1 MVATAKPRWA
11 KMATK
16 TNNESGSPIP
26 LVHSWP
32 NKAAKVFV
40 ATTLGVLLYVAHAAL
55 IPVALALLL
64 ALILSG
70 PVETLHKKHFP
81 RAASAALILLIALGL
96 MGGTVALLWTPVQGW
111 YAAAPQT
118 VATIKRKVRPVAR
131 FIDQLEKFRKDAA
144 IMNASGHGANTF
156 APPVATPPTESA
168 PALIIDASGPVLAGV
183 LTFVI
188 ITLSLLTGGPPM
200 LARMTA
206 AFVDNLKASNVLNII
221 EKVRAEVGHFY
232 LTTTLMNV
240 GLGTAT
246 GLAMWAWGM
255 PTPYLWGAMAAV
267 LNYIPYAGS
276 ATTMLIITVAAV
288 VSFDTLGHVVGVA
301 GSYLGLATIEGQL
314 VHPLLVGRRFEV
326 NPLLIFLG
334 LWFGW
339 LFWGTAG
346 ILLATP
352 TLVALKVIA
361 ENSKNGG
368 PMMKFLGPN
377 DQTPARDD
385 RLRELSRR
393 LRV

>member
-1 MVATAKPRWA
+1 
-11 KMATK
+11 MATK
-16 TNNESGSPIP
+16 NSAESASPN
-26 LVHSWP
+26 LVGHSWP
-32 NKAAKVFV
+32 NTAAKVFV

-111 YAAAPQT
+111 YAEAPHT
-118 VATIKRKVRPVAR
+118 MATIKRKVRPVAR
-131 FIDQLEKFRKDAA
+131 FIDQVEKFRKEAA
-144 IMNASGHGANTF
+144 SMNASGHGATSGP
-156 APPVATPPTESA
+156 ATATPPTESA

-188 ITLSLLTGGPPM
+188 ITLFLLTGGPPM

-206 AFVDNLKASNVLNII
+206 AFVDNLNAAYVLNII

-232 LTTTLMNV
+232 LTTTLINV

-255 PTPYLWGAMAAV
+255 PTPYLWGAMAAIFS
-267 LNYIPYAGS
+267 YIPYAGS
-276 ATTMLIITVAAV
+276 ATAMLITTVVAV

-301 GSYLGLATIEGQL
+301 GSYLGLTTIAGQL
-314 VHPLLVGRRFEV
+314 VQPLLVGRRLEV
-326 NPLLIFLG
+326 NPLLIFLA
-334 LWFGW
+334 LWFGGF
-339 LFWGTAG
+339 FWGIAG

-352 TLVALKVIA
+352 TLVVLKVIA
-361 ENSKNGG
+361 ENSKAGR
-368 PMMKFLGPN
+368 PMMEFLGPN

-385 RLRELSRR
+385 RLRNLSRR